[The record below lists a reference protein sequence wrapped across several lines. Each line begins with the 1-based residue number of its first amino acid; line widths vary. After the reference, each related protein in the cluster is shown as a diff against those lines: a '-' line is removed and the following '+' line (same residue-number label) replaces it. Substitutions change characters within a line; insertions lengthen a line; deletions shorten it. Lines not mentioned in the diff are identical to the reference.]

1 MQKMRGSSRGE
12 NAERLCTLPLLQTMC
27 MIAINKSTKTN
38 TAGGSAGAG
47 GFSFQASVT
56 AIAMVQMA
64 RGAPLG
70 WLEGLISDIPLAV
83 SAESAGPGDDIRLEL
98 ESNMIVEVQVKQ
110 GFSAGKKLWESLLA
124 LAAGIRSKSISF
136 GVLVLCPNSSGSIRR
151 GLAQDISRIGWG
163 RKDDLSELG
172 HQFVTLLETH
182 DYDAQA
188 VCGSI
193 RIITVQAL
201 SSDNASIN
209 AARAELGHICINP
222 SAAWMVLDHD
232 GLSLIKMRGRR
243 TIIDVGRLLK
253 SHDIQ
258 LRSDLSIARLNVL
271 AKVAEWVRA
280 SNVTFSVFGIPN
292 ALPLDSSWIKLE
304 AAVLEEPLTTE
315 KTLEG
320 ALKRYHSSDG
330 GSVARAQKTDAATL
344 GRYVRQC
351 VLIAGP
357 GMGKTTLLRV
367 LSRSYADDGFPVLSV
382 RLPMVAVRMRERGAS
397 FEESVVSLGLGGS
410 GISENDVRYA
420 GMHEVILLCDG
431 LDECGHQQAEIAKAL
446 AGFSIGHPRSRIIVT
461 TRPIGYDCAELLGWR
476 HYQLLPLN
484 EYDASTHVAKLLGGV
499 LDTASEAFES
509 KLIFAKSQLSYP
521 HVKRVAARSPM
532 LLGFIAAL
540 SLRDMSIGE
549 SKGDLYRQLFRLIED
564 APGNRPR
571 EDSPTSAV
579 MVRML
584 EILGFTLISHPN
596 QLCTAAIGRCAQT
609 LASEMG
615 VPLLRARELADICA
629 VRWQD
634 LGMLER
640 VRFGADEVITFIH
653 KTFGEYAAA
662 RYLVN
667 MAVEERNTH
676 LAEYVN
682 EPGWA
687 EVIRFASA
695 LGLVEF
701 FVKAVLASTFLHRDP
716 TLIERAIK
724 WVLEAEP
731 KPCVEVINNLIE
743 AAWTFVNSE
752 RRSFALRVG
761 ESLCELARIF
771 PSEIAKGATPYL
783 QSNAQWTKLV
793 AWACAINAESQY
805 DYAEML
811 EILADIES
819 LNREPKQLSGGFNF
833 RRPGADIARHFVMGA
848 ARRILA
854 RKDSEADLC
863 VLEQVVKTNTLQS
876 TTFVSEI
883 CALFRSHG
891 LEQPI
896 NIPLELT
903 RSFLT
908 KEHITLWREEH
919 INLLDLLDVPTQSS
933 DQEDDREPSK
943 GELLALSAFLDASG
957 YQQLNA
963 SDVGQVRGAEETN
976 LTRALIQVVFSVSN
990 IDPATVAR
998 AARLRRKTIHK
1009 SADVFTSIFTGLPL
1023 VDTQPNWALAKETGI
1038 SLETLERSMMTGS
1051 QWVVLMAAQILG
1063 NTLPVSELANVLQRL
1078 MAYGKG
1084 MTLWATASLT
1094 GELPP
1099 EQKASLLLERL
1110 SKPIFPGSQHLY
1122 AALVDLD
1129 SKYLTGLSLD
1139 ALRPGLLGTGPRT
1152 AIAAAKLAG
1161 KGLHLV
1167 DLDALI
1173 SEAYD
1178 FWIRNEEPYPKE
1190 SGAVPDSPRAEL
1202 TKCAIELN
1210 LLSDTEILKRCSDE
1224 RSDVQ
1229 ESSQKALEIRLQQS
1243 EECRDGF
1250 LNALESGDIAPR
1262 FLSYSL
1268 QKLSPY
1274 SEPQVKRIFALLTST
1289 QSKIRYSAMELL
1301 RPKYGGSSEIKLE
1314 AERLLTDPEM
1324 QIREKAAELLSKCH
1338 ELWSE

>member
-1 MQKMRGSSRGE
+1 
-12 NAERLCTLPLLQTMC
+12 
-27 MIAINKSTKTN
+27 
-38 TAGGSAGAG
+38 
-47 GFSFQASVT
+47 
-56 AIAMVQMA
+56 
-64 RGAPLG
+64 
-70 WLEGLISDIPLAV
+70 
-83 SAESAGPGDDIRLEL
+83 
-98 ESNMIVEVQVKQ
+98 MIVEVQVKQ
-110 GFSAGKKLWESLLA
+110 GFSAGKKLWDSLLA
-124 LAAGIRSKSISF
+124 LAAGIQSKSISF

-172 HQFVTLLETH
+172 YQLLTLLETH

-188 VCGSI
+188 VCSSI

-201 SSDNASIN
+201 SSDSASIN
-209 AARAELGHICINP
+209 TARAELGHICINP
-222 SAAWMVLDHD
+222 SAAWTVLDHD

-253 SHDIQ
+253 SHDVQ

-271 AKVAEWVRA
+271 AKVAKWVRA

-292 ALPLDSSWIKLE
+292 ALPLDSSWIELE

-330 GSVARAQKTDAATL
+330 GVVAQAEKLDSVTL
-344 GRYVRQC
+344 GRFVRQC
-351 VLIAGP
+351 VVIAGP

-367 LSRSYADDGFPVLSV
+367 LARSYADDGFSVLLV
-382 RLPMVAVRMRERGAS
+382 RLPLVAVRMRERGAS
-397 FEESVVSLGLGGS
+397 FDEALVSLGLGGS
-410 GISENDVRYA
+410 GISESDVRNT
-420 GMHEVILLCDG
+420 GMHEIVLLCDG
-431 LDECGHQQAEIAKAL
+431 LDECGQQQAEIAKAL
-446 AGFSIGHPRSRIIVT
+446 VGFSTGHPCSRIIVT
-461 TRPIGYDCAELLGWR
+461 TRPIGYDCAELLEWR
-476 HYQLLPLN
+476 HYQLLPLK
-484 EYDASTHVAKLLGGV
+484 EYVASTHVAKLLGGV

-509 KLIFAKSQLSYP
+509 KLTFAKNQLSYS

-540 SLRDMSIGE
+540 SLCDMSIGE
-549 SKGDLYRQLFRLIED
+549 SKGALYRQLFRLIEE
-564 APGNRPR
+564 APSNRPR

-584 EILGFTLISHPN
+584 EVLGFTLIAHPN

-609 LASEMG
+609 LASELG
-615 VPLLRARELADICA
+615 VPLLKARELAELCT

-667 MAVEERNTH
+667 MAAEDRDAQLV
-676 LAEYVN
+676 EYVN

-687 EVIRFASA
+687 EVIGFASA
-695 LGLVEF
+695 LGLTECV
-701 FVKAVLASTFLHRDP
+701 VKAVLASPFLHRAP
-716 TLIERAIK
+716 TLIDRAIE
-724 WVLEAEP
+724 WVLEAGP
-731 KPCVEVINNLIE
+731 KPSVEMINDLI
-743 AAWTFVNSE
+743 ATAWTFVNSE
-752 RRSFALRVG
+752 RRSFALSVG
-761 ESLCELARIF
+761 ESLCNLARVF
-771 PSEIAKGATPYL
+771 PSEVAKSATPYL
-783 QSNAQWTKLV
+783 QSKAPWTKLV

-805 DYAEML
+805 DYAGML
-811 EILADIES
+811 EILAKIES
-819 LNREPKQLSGGFNF
+819 LSCEPKQLSGGFNLH
-833 RRPGADIARHFVMGA
+833 RPGADIARHFVMLA
-848 ARRILA
+848 ARKILA
-854 RKDSEADLC
+854 QKDSEADLC
-863 VLEQVVKTNTLQS
+863 VLKQVVKTNTLQS
-876 TTFVSEI
+876 TTFVGEI
-883 CALFRSHG
+883 CDLFRSHG
-891 LEQPI
+891 LELPI
-896 NIPLELT
+896 NIPPGLT

-908 KEHITLWREEH
+908 EEHITLWREEH

-933 DQEDDREPSK
+933 DQEDDRVPSK

-957 YQQLNA
+957 YTQLGV
-963 SDVGQVRGAEETN
+963 SDVGQVRGAEEIS
-976 LTRALIQVVFSVSN
+976 LARALIQVVFSVSN
-990 IDPATVAR
+990 IDPAIVAR
-998 AARLRRKTIHK
+998 AARLRRKTIHE
-1009 SADVFTSIFTGLPL
+1009 SAGVFTSIFTGLL
-1023 VDTQPNWALAKETGI
+1023 SVDIQPNWALAKDAGI
-1038 SLETLERSMMTGS
+1038 SLDILERGMMTGS
-1051 QWVVLMAAQILG
+1051 EWIVLMAGQILG
-1063 NTLPVSELANVLQRL
+1063 NTLPASELGSVLQRL
-1078 MAYGKG
+1078 MAHGKG
-1084 MTLWATASLT
+1084 ITLWATASLT

-1099 EQKASLLLERL
+1099 EQRASLLLERL

-1122 AALVDLD
+1122 AALVGLD
-1129 SKYLTGLSLD
+1129 SKFLTGLSLD

-1152 AIAAAKLAG
+1152 ATAAAKLAG
-1161 KGLHLV
+1161 KVLNLTG
-1167 DLDALI
+1167 LDALI
-1173 SEAYD
+1173 NDAYD

-1210 LLSDTEILKRCSDE
+1210 LLSEAEILKRCSDE

-1250 LNALESGDIAPR
+1250 LKALESGDIAPR

-1274 SEPQVKRIFALLTST
+1274 SESQVKRTFALLTST
-1289 QSKIRYSAMELL
+1289 QSKIRYAAMEVL
-1301 RPKYGGSSEIKLE
+1301 RPKYGGLGEIKLE

-1324 QIREKAAELLSKCH
+1324 QIREKAAELLSKCN